1 MRTSVWGICVV
12 EEVLESAAGLQSGFL
27 RRFAVDH
34 ICVIECRGLNAMR
47 CMLTKDDNER
57 MMVT

>member
-1 MRTSVWGICVV
+1 
-12 EEVLESAAGLQSGFL
+12 
-27 RRFAVDH
+27 VDH